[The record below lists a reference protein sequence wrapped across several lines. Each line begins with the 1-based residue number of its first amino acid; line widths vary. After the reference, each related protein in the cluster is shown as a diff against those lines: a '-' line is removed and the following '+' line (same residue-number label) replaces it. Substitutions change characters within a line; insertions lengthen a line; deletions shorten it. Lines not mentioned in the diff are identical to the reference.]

1 MKALR
6 GLQIGEVVLLIWLAL
21 WLAGLVGWCMNLYKL
36 IAMCCEPTAWLWV
49 RAIGVIVLPLGAIA
63 GFF

>member
-6 GLQIGEVVLLIWLAL
+6 GLQFGEVVLLIWLGL
-21 WLAGLVGWCMNLYKL
+21 WLAGLVGWCLNLWKL
-36 IAMCCEPTAWLWV
+36 IAMCCEPTGWLWL
-49 RAIGVIVLPLGAIA
+49 RAIGVVALPLGAIV